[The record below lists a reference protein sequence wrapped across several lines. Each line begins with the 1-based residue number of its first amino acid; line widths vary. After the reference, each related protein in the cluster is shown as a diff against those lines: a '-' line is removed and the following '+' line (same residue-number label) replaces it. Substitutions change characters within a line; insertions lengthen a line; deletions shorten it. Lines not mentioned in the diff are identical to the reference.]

1 MRGHVSA
8 GFVCLARTVVGEN
21 PGKGAHMQELSFAE
35 IMSYATIA
43 EDNAIA
49 FYKGAA
55 AKASQASVK
64 KFLEELA
71 AMELGH
77 KRHLEE
83 LIKKFEK
90 SKRIPKLHKETQTLG
105 YAQFVK
111 PVTLGADSTYKEAL
125 EAAMV
130 KERESV
136 AMYEKLAI
144 YVDDPD
150 AKQVFTLLFEEE
162 KKHLKR
168 FETEYD
174 ELTIQN
180 W

>member
-1 MRGHVSA
+1 
-8 GFVCLARTVVGEN
+8 
-21 PGKGAHMQELSFAE
+21 MQELSFAE

-64 KFLEELA
+64 KYLEELA

-83 LIKKFEK
+83 LIKKFEQ
-90 SKRIPKLHKETQTLG
+90 SKRIPKLDKEVQNLG
-105 YAQFVK
+105 FAALIK
-111 PVTLGADSTYKEAL
+111 PVALDADVSYKEAV

-130 KERESV
+130 KEREAV
-136 AMYEKLAI
+136 AMYEKLSI

-150 AKQVFTLLFEEE
+150 AKQVFKLLLEEE

-174 ELTIQN
+174 DLTNQN